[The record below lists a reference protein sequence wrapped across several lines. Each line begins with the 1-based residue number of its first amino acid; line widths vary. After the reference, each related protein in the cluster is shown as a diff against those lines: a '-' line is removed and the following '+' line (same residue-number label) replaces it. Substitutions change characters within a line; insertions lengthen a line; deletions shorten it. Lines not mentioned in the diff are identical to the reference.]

1 MSVNIHS
8 AQASMLGYRF
18 QPLYA
23 LLVLWK
29 EADDDSNEIRVEAE
43 DDVVL
48 EGKFTKLYQ
57 LKHSTGNA
65 QELTIKNDGLWKTIR
80 IWAPYAD
87 SIKHKMYFVTGDSI
101 DSTNPLYKL
110 VSGDLNRR
118 DIVSLMT
125 KEAKSV
131 IDAREKAIAMN
142 ARKLPYEN
150 KIHGCKAFLQLN
162 ANQRLALLEKI
173 TIRADS
179 FNIIE
184 IENQV
189 IDQLSQMVISK
200 LRPIIAKRL
209 LEWWDKRIL
218 NSLKITKAELLLQLQ
233 SLVAQF
239 QDNNLPDDF
248 SKLSPSSIDNELGGN
263 MEKQI
268 DLVDGGFSRKKRAAV
283 ARWRARNQR
292 EKWITDDILNAIE
305 LNNYDQQ
312 LINTWADRHE
322 PMKEDLEGEPDEIC
336 KKKGLELLDW
346 THNDA
351 HLHINPIRSEWKHHY
366 LIQGSYQ
373 QLSEELKVGWHPMFL
388 EMLRE
393 D

>member
-87 SIKHKMYFVTGDSI
+87 SIKPKMYFVTGDSI

-142 ARKLPYEN
+142 A
-150 KIHGCKAFLQLN
+150 
-162 ANQRLALLEKI
+162 
-173 TIRADS
+173 
-179 FNIIE
+179 
-184 IENQV
+184 
-189 IDQLSQMVISK
+189 
-200 LRPIIAKRL
+200 
-209 LEWWDKRIL
+209 
-218 NSLKITKAELLLQLQ
+218 
-233 SLVAQF
+233 
-239 QDNNLPDDF
+239 
-248 SKLSPSSIDNELGGN
+248 
-263 MEKQI
+263 
-268 DLVDGGFSRKKRAAV
+268 
-283 ARWRARNQR
+283 
-292 EKWITDDILNAIE
+292 
-305 LNNYDQQ
+305 
-312 LINTWADRHE
+312 
-322 PMKEDLEGEPDEIC
+322 
-336 KKKGLELLDW
+336 
-346 THNDA
+346 
-351 HLHINPIRSEWKHHY
+351 
-366 LIQGSYQ
+366 
-373 QLSEELKVGWHPMFL
+373 
-388 EMLRE
+388 
-393 D
+393 